1 MSRVLEDIRSDSVAA
16 RSLEGQS
23 NGTGIGGKGAS
34 GDNGAAGGGGNG
46 KVVGRGEGGQSL
58 ALPKNVVEEGVR
70 ITRECLEQVVEVI
83 E

>member
-23 NGTGIGGKGAS
+23 NGAGIGGKGAS
-34 GDNGAAGGGGNG
+34 GDNGAAGGGNG

-58 ALPKNVVEEGVR
+58 ALPKNVVEAGGR